1 MNRGLVVSLYALLL
15 AASAGGAAAQT
26 PARKPRRDP
35 NLITAEEIASKSAQT
50 LYDAVRALR
59 PAWMMRARPTAL
71 MPQNEGGLL
80 VYVDGT
86 RFGNIETL
94 RQLVP
99 GIAQAVRYYSPS
111 EAEARFGPGHL
122 NGAIE
127 VFTSGH

>member
-1 MNRGLVVSLYALLL
+1 
-15 AASAGGAAAQT
+15 
-26 PARKPRRDP
+26 
-35 NLITAEEIASKSAQT
+35 
-50 LYDAVRALR
+50 
-59 PAWMMRARPTAL
+59 
-71 MPQNEGGLL
+71 
-80 VYVDGT
+80 VDGT

>member
-1 MNRGLVVSLYALLL
+1 VNRVVAVTLSTLLL
-15 AASAGGAAAQT
+15 AAAANAAAQA

-35 NLITAEEIASKSAQT
+35 NVITAEEIATKPAQT

-59 PAWMMRARPTAL
+59 PQWMMRGRPTVL
-71 MPQNEGGLL
+71 MPQNEGQLV

-86 RFGNIETL
+86 RFGGIESL

-99 GIAQAVRYYSPS
+99 SVATAVRYYSPS
-111 EAEARFGPGHL
+111 DAEAHFGPGHL

-127 VFTSGH
+127 VITSGH